1 MQDRKPKTQVTG
13 KIHIPS
19 AAQPALRART
29 RNVVDPPT
37 PPTSTRPVARTAAS
51 LVGGSPGG
59 LAPRRVGIVRAS
71 TTSVLGNGGTVASV
85 KTRSEVGSDVG
96 NATPVSARVKR
107 VVNGSTPIR
116 TPPAPPLPALPA
128 SAGNPVTPNPT
139 AYALQRETAAPLVS
153 PRSGRREAGR
163 RTRVALGASD
173 TIEDELPKP
182 VSPVQT
188 MSQQGGRTRVRIQ
201 GSILSRST
209 ASTYTEEPI
218 HSSPSTSGDS
228 ASDDDASVSGD
239 EQEPPLPLVISEEIR
254 RRILDEE
261 DAKRSRKIADLEI
274 SNASLLTINRTLE
287 AEVARKTRLISGL
300 KRQLRASGQVIA
312 PLPSDTESESSY
324 TSSEKGKRRENPE
337 EEDAEI
343 QEAHQTTRAHADEL
357 AEVNGR
363 LEALVQRGREAVR
376 RVEGMTSGGKGK
388 VLSSWEVAVD
398 DVDRDGSASE
408 RGEEEGAVD

>member
-1 MQDRKPKTQVTG
+1 M
-13 KIHIPS
+13 
-19 AAQPALRART
+19 
-29 RNVVDPPT
+29 
-37 PPTSTRPVARTAAS
+37 
-51 LVGGSPGG
+51 
-59 LAPRRVGIVRAS
+59 RAS
-71 TTSVLGNGGTVASV
+71 TTSVLGNGGTVVSV

-96 NATPVSARVKR
+96 NGTPVSARVKR

-116 TPPAPPLPALPA
+116 TPPAPPLPAP
-128 SAGNPVTPNPT
+128 AGNPVTPNPT

-261 DAKRSRKIADLEI
+261 DAKRSRKVPVFPFFPFLNEEKRPAD
-274 SNASLLTINRTLE
+274 
-287 AEVARKTRLISGL
+287 V
-300 KRQLRASGQVIA
+300 
-312 PLPSDTESESSY
+312 
-324 TSSEKGKRRENPE
+324 
-337 EEDAEI
+337 
-343 QEAHQTTRAHADEL
+343 DEL
-357 AEVNGR
+357 
-363 LEALVQRGREAVR
+363 
-376 RVEGMTSGGKGK
+376 
-388 VLSSWEVAVD
+388 
-398 DVDRDGSASE
+398 VDR
-408 RGEEEGAVD
+408 RPRNIKRLTPNNQPNTRR